1 MLAPQ
6 RKALRLVHRVICQE
20 LAGVRQ
26 RQPEGSLLPRTDHA
40 VAGWSGATAQ
50 LSQPNVPDV
59 SANLHGP
66 SERMDL
72 VTALFLDVRRRWI
85 KLVVKALSASSG
97 SSFRATGIS
106 NGDGS

>member
-1 MLAPQ
+1 M
-6 RKALRLVHRVICQE
+6 V
-20 LAGVRQ
+20 G
-26 RQPEGSLLPRTDHA
+26 
-40 VAGWSGATAQ
+40 TAQ

-72 VTALFLDVRRRWI
+72 VAALFLDVRRRWI

-97 SSFRATGIS
+97 SLLFALLAPRTETGAEPATREAHGLRPNS
-106 NGDGS
+106 CPVPSRT